1 MTQFFVSINEKNLF
15 CCQYCL
21 KYSQKTFIVIYFLFR
36 TEEVKTTG
44 GMDRSTDSR
53 LTNELLHESQVQLHE
68 SQILLRES
76 QVQLQESTVQLHE
89 SQLHIPHHQAA
100 T

>member
-1 MTQFFVSINEKNLF
+1 MKKFIWLPVLSE
-15 CCQYCL
+15 L

-44 GMDRSTDSR
+44 RMDRSTDSR

-76 QVQLQESTVQLHE
+76 QVQLHESTVQLHE